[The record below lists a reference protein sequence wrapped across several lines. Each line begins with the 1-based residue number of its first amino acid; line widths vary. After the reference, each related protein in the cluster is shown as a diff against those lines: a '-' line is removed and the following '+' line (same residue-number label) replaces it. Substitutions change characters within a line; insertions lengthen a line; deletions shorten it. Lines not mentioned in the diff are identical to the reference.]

1 MSKIAVLLI
10 GDIAHDGRVK
20 KEIRSLK
27 SQGHEVVLIYSAS
40 KQKQPDDSLGIQTIL
55 IPKKSGGSTFSIL
68 FRNLLFYRKV
78 RRTLKKIK
86 PDYVHCNDLN
96 TFVMSFFR
104 LKGVKYVYD
113 AHEMNMGIPALFK
126 EYILTKLENALI
138 PRAHAVIVPQ
148 TDRLNLIRMKYR
160 VAPEK
165 LFLLENFP
173 ARITGS
179 QTGFFTSE
187 YDFRPEG
194 RTVLSYSG
202 VMDDDRC
209 IKELICAMK
218 YVDNAVLFL
227 IGNAG
232 KTYKESLETLIR
244 QENLTDRIYL
254 KPLAPQEKVLSIA
267 QSTDI
272 GICLYRPTSINNYFS
287 ASNKIYEYLSS
298 GIPVIAYCTPG
309 LLRLE
314 DPHLFLVNKI
324 RPEEIAMSIRHIQS
338 HTGKIT
344 GRTEYAWE
352 NQEDILRQIYK

>member
-27 SQGHEVVLIYSAS
+27 SQGHEVILIYSAS
-40 KQKQPDDSLGIQTIL
+40 KQKQPDNSLGIRTIL
-55 IPKKSGGSTFSIL
+55 IPKNSGGSTFSIL

-126 EYILTKLENALI
+126 EYILTSLENSLI
-138 PRAHAVIVPQ
+138 RRAHAVIVPQ
-148 TDRLNLIRMKYR
+148 ADRLNLIRMKYEL
-160 VAPEK
+160 VPEK

-173 ARITGS
+173 SRITRNR
-179 QTGFFTSE
+179 TDFFTSE
-187 YDFRPEG
+187 YDFHPNG

-202 VMDDDRC
+202 VIDEARC
-209 IKELICAMK
+209 IKEIILAMQ
-218 YVDNAVLFL
+218 YVENAVLFI
-227 IGNAG
+227 IGNIDKA
-232 KTYKESLETLIR
+232 YKESLEKII
-244 QENLTDRIYL
+244 QDKNLADRIFM
-254 KPLAPQEKVLSIA
+254 KPLAKQEKVLSIA

-298 GIPVIAYCTPG
+298 GTPVIAYCTPG

-314 DPHLFLVNKI
+314 DPHLFLVNQI
-324 RPEEIAMSIRHIQS
+324 RPEEIAISIRQIQS
-338 HTGKIT
+338 HAGERTN
-344 GRTEYAWE
+344 RTEYAWE
-352 NQEDILRQIYK
+352 NQEHILQEIYK